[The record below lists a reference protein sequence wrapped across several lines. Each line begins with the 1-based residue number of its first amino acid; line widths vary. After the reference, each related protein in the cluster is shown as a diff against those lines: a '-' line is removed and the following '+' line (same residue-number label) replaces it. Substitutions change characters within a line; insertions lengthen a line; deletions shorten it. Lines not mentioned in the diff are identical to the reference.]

1 MNLMLELFIKYFKTT
16 IIRNFQQAIT
26 NSLQT
31 DGKKKKLSKEIS
43 VKKCQTE
50 IVKLKSTTKTKLLD
64 GSQ

>member
-31 DGKKKKLSKEIS
+31 DGKKKKTQQRNI
-43 VKKCQTE
+43 CQKMPNRNCKTE
-50 IVKLKSTTKTKLLD
+50 EYNKNKVA
-64 GSQ
+64 

>member
-31 DGKKKKLSKEIS
+31 DGKKKKNSAKKYLSNNAK
-43 VKKCQTE
+43 Q
-50 IVKLKSTTKTKLLD
+50 KL
-64 GSQ
+64 